1 MRRKDREITEIEAV
15 LRIIKEAK
23 VLHLGLYDGEYPYII
38 PLNYGFEYTD
48 NRLVFY
54 VHSAKEGHKIDLI
67 KKKPEVCIELECD
80 VEPVSG
86 GETACKYSSAYS
98 SVIARG
104 KAELVSGPAEKIKGL
119 KLLMSIQ
126 TGREFEINEQMAAS
140 VEVIRIMVESFTA
153 KARPVQPK

>member
-1 MRRKDREITEIEAV
+1 MRRKDREVTKIEDI

-23 VLHLGLYDGEYPYII
+23 VLHLGLYDGEYPYIV
-38 PLNYGFEYTD
+38 PLNYGFEYKD
-48 NRLVFY
+48 NQLVFY
-54 VHSAKEGHKIDLI
+54 VHSAKEGHKIELI

-86 GETACKYSSAYS
+86 GEAACKYSSSYS

-104 KAELVSGPAEKIKGL
+104 RAELISAPAEKVKGL
-119 KLLMSIQ
+119 NLLMSTQ

-140 VEVIRIMVESFTA
+140 VEVIRIIVDSFTA
-153 KARPVQPK
+153 KSRPVQPK